1 MIDKR
6 YIGDHKTINLIIFL
20 SLLLSVLIM
29 IIFVL
34 IIRTVRKSVTE
45 YNKHCTLGR
54 VVMV

>member
-6 YIGDHKTINLIIFL
+6 YIGDHKTINLIFFL
-20 SLLLSVLIM
+20 SLLLSVLIV